1 MKLKQVL
8 KMLKDDG
15 WFLDRVQE
23 EATNSRDIQLNK
35 ELLRLLE
42 SSVMSWLQ
50 VHKIVFSNKPD

>member
-23 EATNSRDIQLNK
+23 EATNSTNIKLNK

-50 VHKIVFSNKPD
+50 VHKIVFSNKQD